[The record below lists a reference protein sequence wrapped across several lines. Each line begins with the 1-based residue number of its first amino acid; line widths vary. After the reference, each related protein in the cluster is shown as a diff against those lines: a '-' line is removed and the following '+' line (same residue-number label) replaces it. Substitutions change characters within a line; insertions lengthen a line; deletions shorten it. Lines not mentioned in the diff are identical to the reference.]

1 MGWLMMSD
9 RDVRRVEVLAEI
21 ESGQLGVSDASGILG
36 LSERQVW
43 RLLDRYRCDGG
54 GGIVHRGRGRPSN
67 HQISK
72 GVRELALE
80 LVRLHY
86 HDFGPTL
93 AAEKLAERHGLTV
106 SRETLRHWMAEAGL
120 WRTKAQRRQFHRPR
134 LRRQCLGELVQIDG
148 SEHHWFEDRGPPC
161 TLLVFVDDAT
171 GRLMALRFVVSESTF
186 SYFEILAAYL
196 RDHGRPL
203 AFYSDKHTVFR
214 VARKDAKGGQGM
226 TQFGRALAELGIEI
240 LCANSSQAK
249 GRVERANR
257 TLQDR
262 LVKELRLAGIDSL
275 EAGNAFL
282 PGFMAQFNERFAVAP
297 ASADDMHRPL
307 TIDDGR
313 LQHILC
319 VRERRYVGR
328 QLTLSYERQRIMLA
342 ENEVTRRLVGQY
354 VDSYAFADGRLE
366 FRWQGSALPYTIFDK
381 SQRVTQAEIVENKR
395 LSEVLAYVKQMQD
408 AMPPPTVKSISER
421 NHYEKR
427 AGKRRGRLGAADK
440 HATAKAKPANVGVGR
455 STAPTAPLPGPPQH

>member
-21 ESGQLGVSDASGILG
+21 ESGQLGVLDAAGILG

-148 SEHHWFEDRGPPC
+148 SEHRWFEDRGPP
-161 TLLVFVDDAT
+161 
-171 GRLMALRFVVSESTF
+171 
-186 SYFEILAAYL
+186 
-196 RDHGRPL
+196 
-203 AFYSDKHTVFR
+203 
-214 VARKDAKGGQGM
+214 
-226 TQFGRALAELGIEI
+226 
-240 LCANSSQAK
+240 
-249 GRVERANR
+249 
-257 TLQDR
+257 
-262 LVKELRLAGIDSL
+262 
-275 EAGNAFL
+275 
-282 PGFMAQFNERFAVAP
+282 
-297 ASADDMHRPL
+297 
-307 TIDDGR
+307 
-313 LQHILC
+313 
-319 VRERRYVGR
+319 
-328 QLTLSYERQRIMLA
+328 
-342 ENEVTRRLVGQY
+342 
-354 VDSYAFADGRLE
+354 
-366 FRWQGSALPYTIFDK
+366 
-381 SQRVTQAEIVENKR
+381 
-395 LSEVLAYVKQMQD
+395 
-408 AMPPPTVKSISER
+408 
-421 NHYEKR
+421 
-427 AGKRRGRLGAADK
+427 
-440 HATAKAKPANVGVGR
+440 
-455 STAPTAPLPGPPQH
+455 

>member
-1 MGWLMMSD
+1 MSD

-67 HQISK
+67 HRLVA
-72 GVRELALE
+72 GLRALALE

-148 SEHHWFEDRGPPC
+148 SEHRWFEDRGPPC

-171 GRLMALRFVVSESTF
+171 SRLMHLKFVPSESTLA
-186 SYFEILAAYL
+186 YMQATRDYIAAY
-196 RDHGRPL
+196 GRPV
-203 AFYSDKHTVFR
+203 AFYSDRHGIFR
-214 VARKDAKGGQGM
+214 VNRPGESKRSDGL
-226 TQFGRALAELGIEI
+226 TQFGRALQDLEITI
-240 LCANSSQAK
+240 LCAHSPQAK
-249 GRVERANR
+249 GRVERAHL

-262 LVKELRLAGIDSL
+262 LVKELRLAGISTM
-275 EAGNAFL
+275 EAANRLL
-282 PGFMAQFNERFAVAP
+282 PDFVRDYNERFAKP
-297 ASADDMHRPL
+297 PHQPENLHRPL
-307 TIDDGR
+307 APYQDLDEVLAWREERTVTDNLTLHYNRVMLLLEPSRMARAARHRRVTVYDYPDGR
-313 LQHILC
+313 LL
-319 VRERRYVGR
+319 VRWKG
-328 QLTLSYERQRIMLA
+328 
-342 ENEVTRRLVGQY
+342 
-354 VDSYAFADGRLE
+354 VDLP
-366 FRWQGSALPYTIFDK
+366 FRAFDK
-381 SQRVTQAEIVENKR
+381 LQRVPQGEIVDNKR
-395 LSEVLAYVKQMQD
+395 LSAALAWAQEEQ
-408 AMPPPTVKSISER
+408 
-421 NHYEKR
+421 
-427 AGKRRGRLGAADK
+427 
-440 HATAKAKPANVGVGR
+440 AKASPRQRRTHSPTRRAQGPAPF
-455 STAPTAPLPGPPQH
+455 TT